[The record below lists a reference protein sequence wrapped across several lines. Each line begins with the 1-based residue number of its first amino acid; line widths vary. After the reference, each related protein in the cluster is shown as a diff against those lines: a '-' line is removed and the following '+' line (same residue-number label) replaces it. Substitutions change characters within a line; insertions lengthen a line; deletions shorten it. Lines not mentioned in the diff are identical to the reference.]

1 MNVFISG
8 GAKNGKT
15 AFAEDIAVRLSG
27 TGKRYYVATMIPYD
41 AEDRRRIALH
51 IEERAEKGFE
61 TLEIARDIGSAA
73 DPEIGGPDGTFLVDS
88 VTALLLN
95 EMYPGSYDAE
105 ADPAAAE
112 RCRDGLLRLAREA
125 KNAVFV
131 SDWLYSDAVRYDA
144 FTENY
149 RRDLASI
156 DRALAEVSDTVIEM
170 AAGIPVC
177 RKGRMP

>member
-1 MNVFISG
+1 MIVFISG

-15 AFAEDIAVRLSG
+15 ALAEDIAVRLSG
-27 TGKRYYVATMIPYD
+27 GGKRFYVATMIPYD
-41 AEDRRRIALH
+41 AEDRARIARH

-61 TLEIARDIGSAA
+61 TLELPRNVGSAA
-73 DPEIGGPDGTFLVDS
+73 EIGGADGTYLVDS

-95 EMYPGSYDAE
+95 EMYPASFDAD

-112 RCRDGLLRLAREA
+112 RCRAGLERLAREA

-131 SDWLYSDAVRYDA
+131 SDWLYSDAARYDA

-149 RRDLASI
+149 RRDLASL
-156 DRALAEVSDTVIEM
+156 DRLLAGLSDAVIEM
-170 AAGIPVC
+170 TAGIPVF
-177 RKGRMP
+177 RKGGFQL

>member
-1 MNVFISG
+1 MNVLISG
-8 GAKNGKT
+8 GCKNGKT
-15 AFAEDIAVRLSG
+15 SFAEDIAVRLSG
-27 TGKRYYVATMIPYD
+27 GGKRYYVATMIPYD
-41 AEDRRRIALH
+41 DEDRRRIALH

-61 TLEIARDIGSAA
+61 TLEIPRDIGSAA
-73 DPEIGGPDGTFLVDS
+73 GLGGADGTYLVDS

-95 EMYPGSYDAE
+95 EMYPGSFDAE

-112 RCRDGLLRLAREA
+112 RCRNGLLRLAREA

-131 SDWLYSDAVRYDA
+131 SDWLYSDAARYDE

-170 AAGIPVC
+170 TAGIPVC
-177 RKGRMP
+177 RKGRLPG

>member
-27 TGKRYYVATMIPYD
+27 AGKRYYVATMIPYD

-61 TLEIARDIGSAA
+61 TLEIARNIGSAA
-73 DPEIGGPDGTFLVDS
+73 DPGNGGPDGTFLVDS

-95 EMYPGSYDAE
+95 EMYLGSYDAE
-105 ADPAAAE
+105 ADPAAAR

-170 AAGIPVC
+170 TAGIPVC

>member
-1 MNVFISG
+1 MIVFVSG

-15 AFAEDIAVRLSG
+15 AFAEDIAVRLCDG
-27 TGKRYYVATMIPYD
+27 GKRFYVATMIPYD
-41 AEDRRRIALH
+41 AEDRARIARH

-61 TLEIARDIGSAA
+61 TLELARDIGSAA
-73 DPEIGGPDGTFLVDS
+73 ALGGADGTYLVDS

-95 EMYPGSYDAE
+95 EMYPGSFDAE
-105 ADPAAAE
+105 ADPSAAE
-112 RCRDGLLRLAREA
+112 RCRAGLARLTREA
-125 KNAVFV
+125 KHAVFV

-149 RRDLASI
+149 RKDLASL
-156 DRALAEVSDTVIEM
+156 DRLLAELSDTVIEM
-170 AAGIPVC
+170 TAGNPVV

>member
-1 MNVFISG
+1 MDVLISG
-8 GAKNGKT
+8 GCKNGKT
-15 AFAEDIAVRLSG
+15 SFAEDIAVRLSG
-27 TGKRYYVATMIPYD
+27 GGKRYYVATMIPYD
-41 AEDRRRIALH
+41 DEDRRRIALH

-61 TLEIARDIGSAA
+61 TLEIPRDIGSAA
-73 DPEIGGPDGTFLVDS
+73 GLGGADGTYLVDS

-95 EMYPGSYDAE
+95 EMYPGSFDAE

-112 RCRDGLLRLAREA
+112 RCRNGLLRLAREA

-131 SDWLYSDAVRYDA
+131 SDWLYSDAARYDE

-170 AAGIPVC
+170 TAGIPVC
-177 RKGRMP
+177 RKGRLPG